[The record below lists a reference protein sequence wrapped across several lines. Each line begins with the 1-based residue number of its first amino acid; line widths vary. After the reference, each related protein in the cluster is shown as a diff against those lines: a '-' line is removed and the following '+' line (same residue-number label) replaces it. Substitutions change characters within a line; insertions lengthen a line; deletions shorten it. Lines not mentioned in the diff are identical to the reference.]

1 MSEKELIE
9 LPALAAERRGQSA
22 AVCTSG
28 HVFAWLID
36 AFLAPKHC
44 MKCGDPIIVAC
55 PACNGTLPPDGEM
68 LQWVPYHENCW
79 QCGNAYPWKAANIAR
94 AKLTLAEL
102 AEVEHWS
109 DAVKARAGE
118 LVDDIAADRA
128 AASGVVA
135 ALPWLAQHGAESA
148 EPAILDAVD
157 RLGST
162 ALKTALRPSFPG
174 SF

>member
-9 LPALAAERRGQSA
+9 LPALSAERRGQSA
-22 AVCTSG
+22 AVCTGG

-55 PACNGTLPPDGEM
+55 PACNATLPPDGEM

-94 AKLTLAEL
+94 AKRTLTEQ
-102 AEVEHWS
+102 AEVEHW
-109 DAVKARAGE
+109 DAAVKARADE
-118 LVDDIAADRA
+118 LVDEIAANRA

-135 ALPWLAQHGAESA
+135 AVQWLAHNGAESA
-148 EPAILDAVD
+148 TATMLDAID
-157 RLGST
+157 RLAST
-162 ALKTALRPSFPG
+162 ELKTALRPSFPG